1 MKEPATPPPADVD
14 RLIADVVRASS
25 KVHWC
30 LSRWESDE
38 QACREEAAAI
48 AALRAA
54 FESAVPRQP
63 SAVAPSRADG
73 DPDAAPGE
81 RAPAPAGLPPPGVEL
96 RFEGTQ
102 LLEAVGHGRFHLE
115 QMSANHWW
123 AVFEAEGRR
132 VDVWLH
138 AKGTIQA
145 TFESVEVGGGP
156 PVSTAPIEP
165 T

>member
-1 MKEPATPPPADVD
+1 MTEFANPQPADVD

-30 LSRWESDE
+30 RSRWESDE

-54 FESAVPRQP
+54 FESAVPRP
-63 SAVAPSRADG
+63 PPAAALRAGGEPGAVAAD
-73 DPDAAPGE
+73 APGE
-81 RAPAPAGLPPPGVEL
+81 APAGLPPPGVEL
-96 RFEGTQ
+96 RFEGQQ

-123 AVFEAEGRR
+123 AVFEAGGRR

-138 AKGTIQA
+138 AKGTINA
-145 TFESVEVGGGP
+145 TFESVQTGSAGE
-156 PVSTAPIEP
+156 APSPE
-165 T
+165 

>member
-1 MKEPATPPPADVD
+1 MNAPGNPEPPDVD

-30 LSRWESDE
+30 RSRWESDE
-38 QACREEAAAI
+38 QACRDEAAAI
-48 AALRAA
+48 AALRTAY
-54 FESAVPRQP
+54 ER
-63 SAVAPSRADG
+63 
-73 DPDAAPGE
+73 AAP
-81 RAPAPAGLPPPGVEL
+81 RPPPAGDAFGTGKAHAGYPALPKPGVEL
-96 RFEGTQ
+96 RFDGTQ

-123 AVFEAEGRR
+123 MVFEAEGRR

-145 TFESVEVGGGP
+145 TFESVETGP
-156 PVSTAPIEP
+156 PAAPP
-165 T
+165 VDTGAG

>member
-1 MKEPATPPPADVD
+1 MKEPGTHEPPDVD

-30 LSRWESDE
+30 RSRWESDE

-54 FESAVPRQP
+54 FQQATPRPPAPPAIP
-63 SAVAPSRADG
+63 SALASGDDVA
-73 DPDAAPGE
+73 
-81 RAPAPAGLPPPGVEL
+81 APAPPAQAPIDL
-96 RFEGTQ
+96 RFDGSQ
-102 LLEAVGHGRFHLE
+102 LLEAVGRGRFHLE

-123 AVFEAEGRR
+123 AVLEAEGRR

-138 AKGTIQA
+138 AKGSIQA
-145 TFESVEVGGGP
+145 TFESVETGP
-156 PVSTAPIEP
+156 PPAPAAGHFDAR
-165 T
+165 